1 MILSELALVDDQM
14 LQLESQEEEKTVMG
28 AII

>member
-14 LQLESQEEEKTVMG
+14 LQLESQEKKTVMG